1 MRDVRYVLLLVYVL
15 LLLMGCSGEREPK
28 DGVTPTAIPTRTI
41 TSIVADDLV
50 ISPTPT
56 STPIPTSTLTNT
68 PIPENTPMPQIT
80 PIQTEDLEFSVE
92 EYTDVECSDICDR
105 IVITYCDNLEEHV
118 WMIYDYTMYKGEDV
132 VYRRWTE
139 RSENDHRFVVW
150 EQFGDEKRML
160 EDTLYQYAWG
170 CMHEWRW
177 GICTESTL
185 YEYTDSGYGKW
196 YEKHGQAEN
205 YLDEAYEQFV
215 EEEYTQYDAE
225 GNLIY
230 KEWLSY
236 EDDGEEIR
244 ICQEYVDN
252 ELACV
257 LRVQGGTCTLNN
269 TQGEAF
275 LQVRSIHPEAY
286 EFVLG
291 EKELG
296 RSAFIHEPEDAA
308 GMMCDTSVVE
318 FADGR
323 SWTCE
328 QYYRWIPIG
337 DDSDSRN
344 VWTVVDEEGVHTFEK
359 TESVV
364 ETTYPAPEG
373 WAEALPSTETP
384 ATMEFQVLLG
394 YDEVIVKKYRE
405 DGRCYQVD
413 TYDLQGEWA
422 RTEWTAVLDGEEVEC
437 WRSANDVES
446 IQQFAEKSIGDA
458 IVTMHYED
466 GLGTTRLNIND
477 CFGEEMIE
485 MYVELPANPECR
497 YDFEE
502 DKHGNV
508 LWQRYYFDSD
518 CYEVQYIYDEQGR
531 CSEISLTK
539 NGEPSYQQ
547 VRYYPENG
555 DGCYYGA
562 KIYYEDMYCSTF
574 VALPNG
580 EEIDI
585 YLY

>member
-1 MRDVRYVLLLVYVL
+1 MKHVRCVLLVVLVLLLCV
-15 LLLMGCSGEREPK
+15 GCNEKETG
-28 DGVTPTAIPTRTI
+28 DGVTPTVAPTRAI
-41 TSIVADDLV
+41 TSIVVDDLV
-50 ISPTPT
+50 VSATPT
-56 STPIPTSTLTNT
+56 STPTPENSPVPTNT
-68 PIPENTPMPQIT
+68 PAPGHGPDL
-80 PIQTEDLEFSVE
+80 IQSTDVEFAVE
-92 EYTDVECSDICDR
+92 EYTDVACTDICDR
-105 IVITYCDNLEEHV
+105 IVVTYCHNLKDHV
-118 WMIYDYTMYKGEDV
+118 SMIYDYTMYKGEDV
-132 VYRRWTE
+132 VYRLWTE
-139 RSENDHRFVVW
+139 RSEEDHRFVVW
-150 EQFGDEKRML
+150 EEFGGEKRIL

-170 CMHEWRW
+170 CMQEWRW
-177 GICTESTL
+177 SICTESTR

-196 YEKHGQAEN
+196 YEKHARAES
-205 YLDEAYEQFV
+205 YLDEAYEQLV
-215 EEEYTQYDAE
+215 EDEYTQYDTE

-236 EDDGEEIR
+236 ADDGEEVRIR
-244 ICQEYVDN
+244 QEYVNN
-252 ELACV
+252 ELACA
-257 LRVQGGTCTLNN
+257 LRAQGGIGTLSNAK
-269 TQGEAF
+269 GETF
-275 LQVRSIHPEAY
+275 LQVRGSDGN

-531 CSEISLTK
+531 CSEINLTK
-539 NGEPSYQQ
+539 DGERSYQQ

-574 VALPNG
+574 AALPNG
-580 EEIDI
+580 EAIDL